1 MNNASIL
8 FQIDPMAASS
18 YGLYNSL
25 KEGEGS
31 FIDFLLHYDSKGA
44 NEGDNSWMTKLV
56 NKNTI
61 EKLSSPQVAQALS
74 QSDFDFSGLISTS
87 DYFDTKVQM
96 YKLQI
101 SQEMARRA
109 TTQPD

>member
-1 MNNASIL
+1 MSNASIL

-18 YGLYNSL
+18 YGLYNSF

-31 FIDFLLHYDSKGA
+31 FIDFLLNYDSKGA

-56 NKNTI
+56 NKETLDNI
-61 EKLSSPQVAQALS
+61 SSPQVAQALS
-74 QSDFDFSGLISTS
+74 QSNVDLGGFISTS

-96 YKLQI
+96 YKLQLQQAMYERGVI
-101 SQEMARRA
+101 KS
-109 TTQPD
+109 D

>member
-1 MNNASIL
+1 MSNASIL

-18 YGLYNSL
+18 YGLYNSF

-31 FIDFLLHYDSKGA
+31 FIDFLLNYDSKGA

-56 NKNTI
+56 NQKTLQNI
-61 EKLSSPQVAQALS
+61 SSPEIAQALI
-74 QSDFDFSGLISTS
+74 QNGIDFTGFISAS
-87 DYFDTKVQM
+87 DYFDTKVAM

-101 SQEMARRA
+101 EQEIAKRGLI
-109 TTQPD
+109 TTD